1 MIIADGSED
10 VVIKISD
17 EGGGIRRSHLPRIWS
32 YLFTTAAPAFDSGFS
47 QFSSTGDHNAQLPL
61 AGLGYGLPISRGY
74 ARYFGGDLNIMSME
88 GYGTDAFLHLNR
100 IGDVAEPLP

>member
-32 YLFTTAAPAFDSGFS
+32 YLFTTAVPAFDSGFS

-74 ARYFGGDLNIMSME
+74 AR
-88 GYGTDAFLHLNR
+88 FL
-100 IGDVAEPLP
+100 VAT